1 MRRIL
6 TKKFELGL
14 FEHPF
19 TDRTHLGEVGSA
31 AAPRPGPRGRRRV
44 AGAAEEQGQ
53 GCCRCRARERVYV
66 AGGNA
71 DDIGNQAGGWTVA
84 WQGLSG
90 DIIPGN
96 TILEGIRQVAPD
108 ARVTY
113 SEDASA
119 PTAGNDVG
127 VVVVGET
134 PYAEGFGDVGGPQWQ
149 DDGVPR
155 EPKTMRLS
163 DADRAA
169 VDRVCGVDRRAW
181 CWSSPAGRRSS
192 TDQLAKID
200 ALVASWLPGS
210 AGRRRRR
217 RPVRRPAVHR
227 QAVA

>member
-1 MRRIL
+1 MLLKNDGKVLPLSGNERI
-6 TKKFELGL
+6 
-14 FEHPF
+14 
-19 TDRTHLGEVGSA
+19 
-31 AAPRPGPRGRRRV
+31 
-44 AGAAEEQGQ
+44 
-53 GCCRCRARERVYV
+53 YV

-90 DIIPGN
+90 AIIPGT

-127 VVVVGET
+127 IVVVGET

-155 EPKTMRLS
+155 EPKTMRLN
-163 DADRAA
+163 DADRAT
-169 VDRVCGVDRRAW
+169 VDRVCGAIDCVVLVV
-181 CWSSPAGRRSS
+181 SGRPMVL
-192 TDQLAKID
+192 TDQLAKMD

-210 AGRRRRR
+210 EGEGVADVLFGHRPFTGRLPMTWPRTVDQEPINVGDRPTTRCSPTAGACAPRADPGR
-217 RPVRRPAVHR
+217 
-227 QAVA
+227 